1 MSPVKIGSYKL
12 SSNIMLAPMAG
23 CTDLS
28 FRLISRQ
35 HGAKLCFLE
44 MIDANSMVNRKDTD
58 IDIVKTVKTD
68 SPLAGQLVGATP
80 ELMLKAAKRLL
91 KLVDIKFLDVNA
103 ACPVKKMMKKK
114 AGSYFVKEPENLF
127 KIIKLLSTELALP
140 ITVKL
145 RIGFNHVDHSHI
157 TDIAKKCE
165 ANGAS
170 ALFVHG
176 RTMKQGY
183 SGEIDYETI
192 LKIKE
197 SVKVPVFGSGNI
209 FDPIMAKKMLDN
221 TGCDGVMVARG
232 ALGNPWI
239 FENIER
245 HLEGKALYM
254 PSIEDRLSALKDHLA
269 YLKKY
274 KIIHP
279 KSQIGFM
286 RKVSLW
292 YVREFEGA
300 CKTRGII
307 NSVKSYEELLELIDE
322 LPETINRFA

>member
-1 MSPVKIGSYKL
+1 
-12 SSNIMLAPMAG
+12 MAG

-28 FRLISRQ
+28 FRLIARE

-44 MIDANSMVNRKDTD
+44 MVDANSMVNRKDTD
-58 IDIVKTVKTD
+58 IDIIKTIKKD

-80 ELMLKAAKRLL
+80 ELMVKAAKRLL

-114 AGSYFVKEPENLF
+114 AGSYFMKEPDNLF
-127 KIIKLLSTELALP
+127 KIVKLLSTKLDIP

-145 RIGFNHVDHSHI
+145 RIGYNHVDQEHI
-157 TDIAKKCE
+157 MDIAKKCE
-165 ANGAS
+165 ADGAS

-192 LKIKE
+192 RKIKD
-197 SVKVPVFGSGNI
+197 SVKVPVFGSGNV
-209 FDPIMAKKMLDN
+209 FDPKMAKKMLDN

-239 FENIER
+239 FENIEKQ
-245 HLEGKALYM
+245 LEGKPLYI
-254 PSIEDRLSALKDHLA
+254 PSIEERLTVLKEHLA

-279 KSQIGFM
+279 ESLIGYM

-300 CKTRGII
+300 GKMRGII
-307 NSVKSYEELLELIDE
+307 NSVKSYEELLELIHK
-322 LPETINRFA
+322 LPATIKQFV